1 MRAGGVLLMMRF
13 PVDPQNGWR
22 TKLEIPTSGLRK
34 RRGQDTD
41 FEVNC
46 IDERASL
53 TVAGSFLRKNVH
65 GAREK
70 VTWSFRG
77 GIQ

>member
-22 TKLEIPTSGLRK
+22 TKLEILTSGLRK

-46 IDERASL
+46 IDEMKGHR
-53 TVAGSFLRKNVH
+53 
-65 GAREK
+65 
-70 VTWSFRG
+70 
-77 GIQ
+77 